1 MKINDTKPWN
11 EWQESIHYLQ
21 LDQMHWIGTVRISY
35 INQNYVSS
43 RSYLCYYIWNREKEK
58 SDGGVTITSLE
69 GEASI
74 C

>member
-1 MKINDTKPWN
+1 MFQAEVI
-11 EWQESIHYLQ
+11 
-21 LDQMHWIGTVRISY
+21 
-35 INQNYVSS
+35 YV
-43 RSYLCYYIWNREKEK
+43 ITFEKKEKEK